1 MLDMTIGQRI
11 TIARELAGL
20 KKNQL
25 AKLVGVSPPA
35 VTQWETDDTTPGIDR
50 LSQIAEATGC
60 TVSMLTGDEPFAP
73 APRSAKPAPSP
84 VARIPE
90 IDVRGGM
97 GGGGVVAYYRNGN
110 DASGCPATDEF
121 GNPVTIDDVK
131 MTWDLPSDYV
141 RHELRILPSKA
152 YLIEVK
158 GDSMSPTLESGDRVM
173 IDTADV
179 VPTPGGVFAVWDGLG
194 LVVKRIEHVPNSD
207 PPTVRIISDNP
218 HHSTYERTLDEAR
231 IVGRAVWFGRRM

>member
-1 MLDMTIGQRI
+1 MPLSDRI
-11 TIARELAGL
+11 KAARDAKGL
-20 KKNQL
+20 SQAAL
-25 AKLVGVSPPA
+25 GKLIGVSRVA
-35 VTQWETDDTTPGIDR
+35 VTQWESGETAPTHGKLPVIADALGVSVSDLLSDD
-50 LSQIAEATGC
+50 
-60 TVSMLTGDEPFAP
+60 AP
-73 APRSAKPAPSP
+73 LPPPRPSRPAPSP
-84 VARIPE
+84 IARIPE

-131 MTWDLPSDYV
+131 TTWDLPSDYV